1 MNELI
6 RHAENVRNEPPA
18 IAGLDAQ
25 LTELIEF
32 VWACEAA
39 ARREDRI
46 DAAIGLQ
53 VKAITWGGG

>member
-6 RHAENVRNEPPA
+6 RQAENVHEEPTA

-25 LTELIEF
+25 LLELIEF
-32 VWACEAA
+32 VWACEVA
-39 ARREDRI
+39 ARRQARI

>member
-1 MNELI
+1 MNEL
-6 RHAENVRNEPPA
+6 RQAENVRNEPTA

-25 LTELIEF
+25 RTELIEF

>member
-1 MNELI
+1 MNELNSQ
-6 RHAENVRNEPPA
+6 AETARNEPVA

-25 LTELIEF
+25 LLELIEF

>member
-6 RHAENVRNEPPA
+6 RQAENVHEEPTA

-25 LTELIEF
+25 LLELIEF
-32 VWACEAA
+32 VWACEGGGP
-39 ARREDRI
+39 ARSCI

>member
-1 MNELI
+1 MNELNGQ
-6 RHAENVRNEPPA
+6 AENVRNEPTA

-25 LTELIEF
+25 LSELIEC
-32 VWACEAA
+32 VWACEVA
-39 ARREDRI
+39 ARREARI

>member
-1 MNELI
+1 MNELN
-6 RHAENVRNEPPA
+6 RQAENARNEPTA

-25 LTELIEF
+25 LLELIEF

-46 DAAIGLQ
+46 DAAIRVQG
-53 VKAITWGGG
+53 KAITRGGG

>member
-6 RHAENVRNEPPA
+6 RQAENVRNEPTA

-25 LTELIEF
+25 LSELIEF
-32 VWACEAA
+32 IWACGVA

-46 DAAIGLQ
+46 DAVIRYGNIG
-53 VKAITWGGG
+53 ASE